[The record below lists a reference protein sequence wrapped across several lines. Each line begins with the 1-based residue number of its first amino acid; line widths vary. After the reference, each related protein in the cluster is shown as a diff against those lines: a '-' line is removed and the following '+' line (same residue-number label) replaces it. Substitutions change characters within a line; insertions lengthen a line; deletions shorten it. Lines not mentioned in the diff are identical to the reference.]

1 MKKLLFAVTLLALG
15 SSCKKDK
22 DKTCDLN
29 AGSLVGSYKTT
40 SVKYKAST
48 SASEVDLFATYDA
61 CEKDDL
67 VKFNSNNTV
76 NYQDAGTVCTPP
88 GDDTGIWA
96 LSGNTLTLDGEL
108 YTITSFDCNGMTLT
122 NAGSTPGEL
131 TTITVVRQ

>member
-1 MKKLLFAVTLLALG
+1 MKKLLFAIAVLALG

-29 AGSLVGSYKTT
+29 AGSLVGTYKTT
-40 SVKYKAST
+40 SIKYKASA
-48 SASEVDLFATYDA
+48 SATEVDEFASYDA

-76 NYQDAGTVCTPP
+76 DYIDAGTVCTPS
-88 GDDTGIWA
+88 GDDNGVWA
-96 LSGNTLTLDGEL
+96 LSGSTLNLDGGI

-122 NAGSTPGEL
+122 YAGTTPGEL